1 MKLNSA
7 KEVWIARII
16 AWVVIAA
23 LSCGIIFVTTFML
36 GPSLFVIPNLNDK
49 IALAVF
55 CPGAE
60 SSTTQEGASVPTT
73 SDPSGGYGHTVE
85 VTCYFAD
92 GSTKIIRNEQ
102 YALAS
107 IGGMFGIG
115 GLIGILVS
123 ILLFTTPF
131 FLIRKKKEKWNAD
144 LSPHSSK

>member
-7 KEVWIARII
+7 KEVWIARVI
-16 AWVVIAA
+16 AWVVLGVI
-23 LSCGIIFVTTFML
+23 SCGIIFATTFML

-60 SSTTQEGASVPTT
+60 SSSTQEGASTPTT
-73 SDPSGGYGHTVE
+73 SDPTGTCGHTVE
-85 VTCYFAD
+85 ITCHFAD

-102 YALAS
+102 FALAS

-115 GLIGILVS
+115 GLIGILIS
-123 ILLFTTPF
+123 IPLMLAPF
-131 FLIRKKKEKWNAD
+131 FVIRKKKV
-144 LSPHSSK
+144 

>member
-7 KEVWIARII
+7 KEVWIARVI
-16 AWVVIAA
+16 AWVVLGAV
-23 LSCGIIFVTTFML
+23 SCGIIFMTTFMV
-36 GPSLFVIPNLNDK
+36 GPSLFAIPNLNDK

-60 SSTTQEGASVPTT
+60 SSSTQEGASTPTT
-73 SDPSGGYGHTVE
+73 SDPNGTRGHTVE
-85 VTCYFAD
+85 ITCSFAD

-115 GLIGILVS
+115 GLIGILIS
-123 ILLFTTPF
+123 IPLMLAPF
-131 FLIRKKKEKWNAD
+131 FLIRKKKE
-144 LSPHSSK
+144 

>member
-7 KEVWIARII
+7 MEVWIARII
-16 AWVVIAA
+16 AWVVLGVI
-23 LSCGIIFVTTFML
+23 SCGIIFATTFML

-60 SSTTQEGASVPTT
+60 SSSTQEGASTPTT
-73 SDPSGGYGHTVE
+73 SDPNGTRGHTVE
-85 VTCYFAD
+85 ITCHFAD

-115 GLIGILVS
+115 GLIGVLIS
-123 ILLFTTPF
+123 IPLMLAPIFV
-131 FLIRKKKEKWNAD
+131 IRKKKV
-144 LSPHSSK
+144 